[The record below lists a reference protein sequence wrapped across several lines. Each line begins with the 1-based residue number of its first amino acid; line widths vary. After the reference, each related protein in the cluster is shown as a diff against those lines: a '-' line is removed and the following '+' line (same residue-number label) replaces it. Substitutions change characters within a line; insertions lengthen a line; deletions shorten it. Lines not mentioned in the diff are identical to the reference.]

1 MNLFS
6 KNSRLLSPSSYQKCS
21 KFKMSTI
28 KYLKPSRMA
37 SAKNVSVIMACPPI
51 WKILPGSI
59 DSTKLKDS
67 KDIPGDN
74 LWQKLG
80 WVPPI
85 IYGKTFGLGTY
96 IVTLP
101 ENIDQETE
109 KQFSENVFQKVMKNS
124 TDRFLFHCIDDLGF
138 SLFRHFNHFH
148 GSERIYGCVLHE
160 VNGFLTMPYLLL
172 NFSKLFKKSSVNQL
186 TIDNWATNYLKKV
199 EKADYPLYILS
210 HISSP
215 SFGPLVKF
223 KEEQNK
229 YRCVVQESLS
239 RKESVQEIVKT
250 IAKGMDEVIFQGK
263 VDNKIKKK
271 KDIPPFI
278 G

>member
-1 MNLFS
+1 M
-6 KNSRLLSPSSYQKCS
+6 
-21 KFKMSTI
+21 
-28 KYLKPSRMA
+28 
-37 SAKNVSVIMACPPI
+37 
-51 WKILPGSI
+51 
-59 DSTKLKDS
+59 
-67 KDIPGDN
+67 
-74 LWQKLG
+74 
-80 WVPPI
+80 
-85 IYGKTFGLGTY
+85 
-96 IVTLP
+96 
-101 ENIDQETE
+101 
-109 KQFSENVFQKVMKNS
+109 
-124 TDRFLFHCIDDLGF
+124 
-138 SLFRHFNHFH
+138 
-148 GSERIYGCVLHE
+148 
-160 VNGFLTMPYLLL
+160 
-172 NFSKLFKKSSVNQL
+172 NQL

-250 IAKGMDEVIFQGK
+250 IGKGMDEVIFQGK